1 MGRVAMLIDTSKCTA
16 CRGCQVACK
25 QWNDLEGW
33 EYSKTLNWGSYENP
47 PDLSPQTWTR
57 IRFHEYE
64 GDSQLQWLFTKLGC
78 MHCGDAACVKVCPTG
93 ALKKHAELGIVT
105 VEWELCNG
113 CGYCRQFCPFDI
125 PRLESDTL
133 TGKGTAFKC
142 HFCQD
147 RVTNGLL
154 PACVKTC
161 PSGALSFG
169 GWADMRDEGLD
180 RVQAIKAMGFT
191 EARLYGDNLVGGLSR
206 LYVLTAPPASYGLP
220 DRPTYPALA
229 NIWQDIV
236 QPLGEIAIGATAL
249 GLFLNFLVAR
259 RRIKVEEE
267 A

>member
-33 EYSKTLNWGSYENP
+33 EYSKTVNRGSYENP

-57 IRFHEYE
+57 IRFNEYE
-64 GDSQLQWLFTKLGC
+64 GNGRFQWLFTKQGC
-78 MHCGDAACVKVCPTG
+78 MHCGDPACVRVCPTG
-93 ALKKHAELGIVT
+93 ALKKHPELGIVT

-125 PRLESDTL
+125 PRLESNTL

-142 HFCQD
+142 NFCQD

-161 PSGALSFG
+161 PPGALSFG
-169 GWADMRDEGLD
+169 EWVDMRDKGQA
-180 RVQAIKAMGFT
+180 RVQDLKAQGFT
-191 EARLYGDNLVGGLSR
+191 EAQLYGDNLIGGLGR
-206 LYVLTAPPASYGLP
+206 LYVLTAPPSAYRLP
-220 DRPTYPALA
+220 EQPTYPAIA
-229 NIWQDIV
+229 DVWQKII
-236 QPLGEIAIGATAL
+236 QPLGGVAFGAAILGVIGA
-249 GLFLNFLVAR
+249 FLVSR
-259 RRIKVEEE
+259 RNIRMEEVT
-267 A
+267 